1 MNKIFWGMIFMFFN
15 FNIDLGATRIGL
27 IPDFVGY
34 MILLN
39 GLNELSQ
46 LSNKFEQVKPYTVGM
61 VIYTGVLYGMNL
73 FGLSTWTV
81 GPMTIILGIISTI
94 VYLYISY
101 HIVMGVKDIE
111 IENNKELNFASLYRT
126 WKVAAIFSLITYLLF
141 WGPILAV
148 VCAFVGFIAT
158 LCFIIVL
165 NKSKNLYY
173 SN

>member
-1 MNKIFWGMIFMFFN
+1 
-15 FNIDLGATRIGL
+15 
-27 IPDFVGY
+27 
-34 MILLN
+34 
-39 GLNELSQ
+39 
-46 LSNKFEQVKPYTVGM
+46 
-61 VIYTGVLYGMNL
+61 MNL

-158 LCFIIVL
+158 LCFIISL